1 MTTALK
7 LTNVG
12 KIFRTRSME
21 TAALR
26 DLSLTIET
34 GEFVAITGASGSGK
48 STLVTLMGLLDTPS
62 TGQLEFFGSDVT
74 CAGAGALA
82 DLRLSKIGFVFQSF
96 HLIPDLTVVAN
107 VALGLEGLV
116 SGRRERFRQAH
127 QALERLELA
136 PRADHYPAQLSGGQQ
151 QRVAIARAMVR
162 RPALLICDEPT
173 GNLDV
178 ESANIVFE
186 LIKDMH
192 AAGATVILVTHDTD
206 LARKAPRQVQLEHGE
221 IVNA

>member
-74 CAGAGALA
+74 RAGAGALA